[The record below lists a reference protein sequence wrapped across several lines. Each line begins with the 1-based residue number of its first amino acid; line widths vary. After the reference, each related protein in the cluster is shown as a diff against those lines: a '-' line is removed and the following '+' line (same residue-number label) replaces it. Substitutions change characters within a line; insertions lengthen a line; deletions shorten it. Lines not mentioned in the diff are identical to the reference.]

1 MPISGNV
8 NRLISCGN
16 ANYATETRPVRTP
29 FKTSFLGRAVYRVGY
44 PFRQLISNTIM
55 APCLWVKSAVEGT
68 QKALGDRSCQIKA
81 PLTVLAGT
89 GAFIGGL
96 TVGIAVSCT
105 YGFWMSVVDAVCEDD
120 VDALDTM
127 VERKMNRFL
136 EEALGAY
143 FPDPRC
149 VVATVE
155 SGVQLLQSHPENAST
170 RSPSLN
176 VTPSTTSGQ

>member
-81 PLTVLAGT
+81 PLTALAGT

-96 TVGIAVSCT
+96 AVGIAVSLT
-105 YGFWMSVVDAVCEDD
+105 YDLWTSVFDSFCEDD
-120 VDALDTM
+120 IGELDT
-127 VERKMNRFL
+127 VLERNVHRWL
-136 EEALGAY
+136 RDGEVP
-143 FPDPRC
+143 PDPFG
-149 VVATVE
+149 VVVMA
-155 SGVQLLQSHPENAST
+155 
-170 RSPSLN
+170 
-176 VTPSTTSGQ
+176 